1 MPMLA
6 SGLAQ
11 ISSTVAAYEDG
22 TWTSNS
28 RPVAVFRVSARIS
41 PPATISSA
49 ETDGTN
55 NTWIGLS
62 AVPIDDSP
70 PAVSVTVVSVGVVV
84 SGAAVV
90 SAGAVVSAPA
100 VVVASSSPPPQAAST
115 RARAPRRAVQRVRF
129 TASLLDL
136 FDRGVAPPPPVAS
149 EYGRRFSVANRQDQL
164 LEVFPAGD
172 VYSSFDRVVPR
183 ADVAGDHP
191 ARAATDELLQV
202 ARGVLE
208 VDVAVDLPFAVE
220 DVHLPGRE
228 SMLGDPLESVVDRP
242 MRLGGEDHDVVAAAG
257 EPPESLDRP
266 GVGLQV
272 AEHRAAVVV
281 LGPLPELAHVAEMRE
296 RGDGIPRLH
305 RVERDV
311 SHELRVVAADPTRI
325 EVGDDAVEVDP

>member
-62 AVPIDDSP
+62 A
-70 PAVSVTVVSVGVVV
+70 
-84 SGAAVV
+84 
-90 SAGAVVSAPA
+90 GAVVSAPA
-100 VVVASSSPPPQAAST
+100 VVVASSPPPPQAAST

-202 ARGVLE
+202 VRGVLE

-257 EPPESLDRP
+257 EPPES
-266 GVGLQV
+266 
-272 AEHRAAVVV
+272 
-281 LGPLPELAHVAEMRE
+281 
-296 RGDGIPRLH
+296 
-305 RVERDV
+305 
-311 SHELRVVAADPTRI
+311 
-325 EVGDDAVEVDP
+325 